1 MGKTLTQEER
11 LTNRLAILSDDDRTA
26 VIGVQDKFKITI
38 GVLITI
44 LLAGMIFVAT
54 PENNIVCV
62 PVTVDLV
69 KGCLHGADGVDYDFK
84 DLGVNFAPTKDE
96 MVDIVRARVAETNRT
111 IAEMRKMI
119 KGRNIDAAT
128 RAKLLNDLTD
138 VPFVE
143 PEEPVKAN
151 KEKAD
156 K

>member
-11 LTNRLAILSDDDRTA
+11 LTNRLTILSDDDRTA
-26 VIGVQDKFKITI
+26 VIGIQGKFKITI

-44 LLAGMIFVAT
+44 LLTGMIFVAT

-69 KGCLHGADGVDYDFK
+69 KGCLHGVDGVDYDFK

-96 MVDIVRARVAETNRT
+96 IVDVVRARVAETNRT
-111 IAEMRKMI
+111 IAEMRKMLES
-119 KGRNIDAAT
+119 RNIDAAT
-128 RAKLLNDLTD
+128 RAKFLNELTE

-143 PEEPVKAN
+143 PEKPAKDK